1 MNIQVTTAH
10 ITAAKPYSNQSPI
23 ALALQAMGYA
33 NALCNHRFAYF
44 GGNICELPEEAIAK
58 EIQFDFI
65 AKSGKLQGEVC
76 DQITAFDFDL
86 PIPLVNPW
94 ACLAILE

>member
-1 MNIQVTTAH
+1 MLKITVTNENI
-10 ITAAKPYSNQSPI
+10 AAARPYSNQSPI
-23 ALALQAMGYA
+23 ALALQDMGYP

-44 GGNICELPEEAIAK
+44 GGNICELPKVAIAN

-76 DQITAFDFDL
+76 DQITPFDFDL
-86 PIPLVNPW
+86 PIAPINP
-94 ACLAILE
+94 